1 MEAHMKSL
9 RLFRKWC
16 RYMPFI
22 VHWQGLRKYT
32 SPEKAKLQLAAY
44 YRQFDRVR
52 DPNTIDNFVRAG
64 YERLYNI

>member
-1 MEAHMKSL
+1 MKSL

-22 VHWQGLRKYT
+22 INWQGLRKYT
-32 SPEKAKLQLAAY
+32 TPEKAKLQLAAY
-44 YRQFDRVR
+44 YRQFDKVR
-52 DPNTIDNFVRAG
+52 NADTVDEFVRAG

>member
-1 MEAHMKSL
+1 
-9 RLFRKWC
+9 
-16 RYMPFI
+16 MPFI

-52 DPNTIDNFVRAG
+52 DPGTIDNFVRAG
-64 YERLYNI
+64 NERLYNI